1 MRQQQSSK
9 SPATIKPT
17 SSAATSAATVE
28 VPGQLNRHQGSNFT
42 TAADWAAAS
51 SAYAA
56 NRSRDREASQ
66 QMQTRVAW
74 SADAANK
81 AGTEKLRSRCRQGG
95 ING

>member
-17 SSAATSAATVE
+17 SSAATSAAAVE

-51 SAYAA
+51 SISVC
-56 NRSRDREASQ
+56 R
-66 QMQTRVAW
+66 
-74 SADAANK
+74 K
-81 AGTEKLRSRCRQGG
+81 AGTEKLDSRHR
-95 ING
+95 